1 MISAFHLICPFTF
14 PFRVLLSFPSHQ
26 PPLQPHTRRFFFF
39 FIFLPVSTSSTLSL
53 SIRSFPS
60 TIYSPSFL
68 EERRASKRFVL
79 SSPFFSFRTPPIF
92 VTSDPSNF
100 SSLTLR
106 TSLSPSLP
114 AFPRRSGLTSRPFFH
129 RPFRTAPP
137 SGPFVTRLETSLYV
151 CICST
156 AMYSARYFFF
166 FLLPFISLLLFNF
179 SNFPLRMVVVFTV
192 FTYEVVFFFHWFLS
206 GGTLKVGAFSI
217 FNAVLSDLDSEFK
230 EKLNTRK
237 YSFRTRLFL
246 CN

>member
-14 PFRVLLSFPSHQ
+14 PFRVLLSFPINRPSNPIHAASSSSSSSYQYPRHQ
-26 PPLQPHTRRFFFF
+26 R
-39 FIFLPVSTSSTLSL
+39 SL

-129 RPFRTAPP
+129 RPLRTAPP

-156 AMYSARYFFF
+156 AMYSARYFSFF
-166 FLLPFISLLLFNF
+166 FPLLLSPSFYF
-179 SNFPLRMVVVFTV
+179 SLTF
-192 FTYEVVFFFHWFLS
+192 
-206 GGTLKVGAFSI
+206 
-217 FNAVLSDLDSEFK
+217 
-230 EKLNTRK
+230 
-237 YSFRTRLFL
+237 
-246 CN
+246 

>member
-1 MISAFHLICPFTF
+1 MSSSPFHPIN
-14 PFRVLLSFPSHQ
+14 RPSNPIHAASSSSSSSYQYPRHQ
-26 PPLQPHTRRFFFF
+26 R
-39 FIFLPVSTSSTLSL
+39 SL
-53 SIRSFPS
+53 SIRSFLS

-129 RPFRTAPP
+129 RPLRTAPP

-156 AMYSARYFFF
+156 AMYSARYFSFFFPFF

-206 GGTLKVGAFSI
+206 GGTLKNVRAFSI
-217 FNAVLSDLDSEFK
+217 FNAVLLDLDSEFK

>member
-1 MISAFHLICPFTF
+1 MSSSPFHPIN
-14 PFRVLLSFPSHQ
+14 RPSNPIHAASSSSSSSYQYPRHQ
-26 PPLQPHTRRFFFF
+26 R
-39 FIFLPVSTSSTLSL
+39 SL

-92 VTSDPSNF
+92 VISDPSNF

-129 RPFRTAPP
+129 RPLRTAPP

-206 GGTLKVGAFSI
+206 GGTLKVRAFSI